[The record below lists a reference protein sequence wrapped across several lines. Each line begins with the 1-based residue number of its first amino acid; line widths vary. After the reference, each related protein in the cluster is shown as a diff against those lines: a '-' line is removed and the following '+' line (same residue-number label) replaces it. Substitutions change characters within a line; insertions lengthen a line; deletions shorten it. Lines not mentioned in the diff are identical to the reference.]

1 MSACFTARIVT
12 SRGTCNYIRLH
23 RSVTALL
30 SYPWPLMSKIPTPV
44 PPSCAFHHIPRLLK
58 KKSRADRD
66 AAEEA
71 RAAIPTAGSDP
82 RDFTALLSGI
92 AKCQAKLE
100 ADLAQHRNG
109 GRFNPDVLGALRV
122 TVSRDTKKTERLSD
136 LAQIVPKSG
145 RSLIIMVGEKAH
157 IKPIM
162 SAIQNSQNLNLQPQ
176 IDSQEPLHLN
186 VPIPPSTKESRDL
199 ALDAMSKAGDLAAA
213 GIRKER
219 GVMQKS
225 LRNIELKK
233 LARPDDIKKAQKEM
247 EKIVEKGAIDVK
259 TMVDAARN
267 ALEKM

>member
-1 MSACFTARIVT
+1 MSARFPARIVA
-12 SRGTCNYIRLH
+12 SRGTCNYIRMH

-30 SYPWPLMSKIPTPV
+30 SHPWPLGSRIPTAT
-44 PPSCAFHHIPRLLK
+44 PSSRAFHYIPRLLK

-71 RAAIPTAGSDP
+71 RAALPTAGSDP
-82 RDFTALLSGI
+82 HDFTTLLSGI

-122 TVSRDTKKTERLSD
+122 SVSRDGKKTERLSD

-162 SAIQNSQNLNLQPQ
+162 SAIQTSQNLNLQPQ
-176 IDSQEPLHLN
+176 IDAQEPLHLN
-186 VPIPPSTKESRDL
+186 VPIPPSTKDSRDL
-199 ALDAMSKAGDLAAA
+199 AMDAMSKAGDLAAA

-247 EKIVEKGAIDVK
+247 EKIVEKGGLDVK
-259 TMVDAARN
+259 AMVNAARN
-267 ALEKM
+267 ALGKM